1 MLGWAEVCM
10 HFFDFFHVV
19 FVACCCNPCEAF
31 KMFIGEAVSLFPLYS
46 VHGWECWLASVCAHK
61 EGHHFLHKWL
71 QSGKIFFRHQTPE
84 VTNTCSEFNFENVFC
99 LQFYHFTFYSSTLCR
114 AEQSD
119 SWSER
124 WHIYVEGVFNEVENL
139 LVLIHILESGFKFP
153 PQLFQNIH
161 KFSVAEVLQQRLVIC
176 GDSSDL
182 GKWMNSLSGM
192 YRAVILFWNALIAF
206 SMLFGSL
213 SLPWSFM
220 LRVFRWQVMSVRK
233 ASCVIQHGSSS
244 SGSRFPLLSRKV
256 QISGRRLRNRSSTFP
271 RDNHLTS
278 LCISKSLYS
287 VS

>member
-31 KMFIGEAVSLFPLYS
+31 KMLISEAVSLFPLYS

-99 LQFYHFTFYSSTLCR
+99 LQFYHFTFYSCTLCR

-124 WHIYVEGVFNEVENL
+124 WHYCDRICECFGRAEGGIWIQIQGCEWAQGDFRL
-139 LVLIHILESGFKFP
+139 HWKPLPHRLFYFSVLIPVTPDGWCSG
-153 PQLFQNIH
+153 N
-161 KFSVAEVLQQRLVIC
+161 
-176 GDSSDL
+176 
-182 GKWMNSLSGM
+182 W
-192 YRAVILFWNALIAF
+192 
-206 SMLFGSL
+206 
-213 SLPWSFM
+213 
-220 LRVFRWQVMSVRK
+220 
-233 ASCVIQHGSSS
+233 
-244 SGSRFPLLSRKV
+244 
-256 QISGRRLRNRSSTFP
+256 
-271 RDNHLTS
+271 
-278 LCISKSLYS
+278 
-287 VS
+287 

>member
-161 KFSVAEVLQQRLVIC
+161 KFSVAEVLQQRWVIC
-176 GDSSDL
+176 SDSSE
-182 GKWMNSLSGM
+182 
-192 YRAVILFWNALIAF
+192 
-206 SMLFGSL
+206 FGEVNE
-213 SLPWSFM
+213 F
-220 LRVFRWQVMSVRK
+220 SVRYVQGSYFVLK
-233 ASCVIQHGSSS
+233 CSDCIQHVVWKLISSLKLQVKS
-244 SGSRFPLLSRKV
+244 V
-256 QISGRRLRNRSSTFP
+256 QVTGDVSKKSQLCDPAWVFQLWLPFSFAVQESANLREEAQKPFKHFSTGQPSHFTV
-271 RDNHLTS
+271 HQ
-278 LCISKSLYS
+278 
-287 VS
+287 